1 MGNVLLSVNPYKKL
15 LIYSPE
21 VIDVYRCHCLHQ
33 LPPHMCVRE
42 SKGSL
47 VADNCQLTLMTFVF
61 QICCDRSG
69 VEEPSGDEL

>member
-1 MGNVLLSVNPYKKL
+1 MPFYVLSKMVCSCFQTNVGNVLLSVNPYKKL

-42 SKGSL
+42 
-47 VADNCQLTLMTFVF
+47 
-61 QICCDRSG
+61 R
-69 VEEPSGDEL
+69 E